1 LAAASK
7 GAAAFLYARFERP
20 SRLVRASSRPLVQ
33 AGGSLA
39 GKLSID
45 ASSLM
50 SDASRSLSDS
60 RFVAGVPTATS

>member
-7 GAAAFLYARFERP
+7 GAAAFLYARFER
-20 SRLVRASSRPLVQ
+20 RLSAPGEFSRPLVQ

-45 ASSLM
+45 ASSMM
-50 SDASRSLSDS
+50 SDGSRVL
-60 RFVAGVPTATS
+60 R